1 MGGREDSVPRTT
13 EFYSCLIHHCY
24 PGPNFLIKPTP
35 LHPAIE
41 LVLQYLHVTYSSF
54 FLLLLHLHS
63 SSNLQLLLSSYN
75 QSSYTQFQRHHTP
88 TETIWQKS
96 PSIASATPK
105 ASTISPSP
113 TTRSPP
119 PSSPPTEN
127 LNAREE
133 QRTLRDAMEKEWC
146 ESGYQGPRE
155 ESAKMWEVTFFLEGK
170 EFLCGSIRRVA

>member
-1 MGGREDSVPRTT
+1 MGGWKFSFSYFSDFFTGREDSVPRTT

-96 PSIASATPK
+96 PSIASAV
-105 ASTISPSP
+105 ST
-113 TTRSPP
+113 SPP
-119 PSSPPTEN
+119 HPQTSPIHLKQQPHLQT
-127 LNAREE
+127 
-133 QRTLRDAMEKEWC
+133 T
-146 ESGYQGPRE
+146 
-155 ESAKMWEVTFFLEGK
+155 
-170 EFLCGSIRRVA
+170 